1 MIKRGYGAASRGLWR
16 RLSLVLRSC
25 RPLESS
31 NGWHNKCSHAP
42 KHIWAQFKGNIRD
55 TGCNIMIKRVF
66 TIFILTLLLLF
77 SSPVYSLDTSS
88 KTLEKYTKKISNKFT
103 RTYCNTTKFGISY
116 DGALAFA
123 IGETN
128 KEFKNNKLN
137 KLIDYSLL
145 KNSIVNDLEN
155 NCQVY
160 DFAITSLENLKFN

>member
-1 MIKRGYGAASRGLWR
+1 
-16 RLSLVLRSC
+16 
-25 RPLESS
+25 
-31 NGWHNKCSHAP
+31 
-42 KHIWAQFKGNIRD
+42 
-55 TGCNIMIKRVF
+55 MIKRVF
-66 TIFILTLLLLF
+66 AIFTLTLLLVF

-103 RTYCNTTKFGISY
+103 RTYCNTSKFGISY

-137 KLIDYSLL
+137 KFIDYSLL

-160 DFAITSLENLKFN
+160 DFAISNLENLNFN

>member
-1 MIKRGYGAASRGLWR
+1 
-16 RLSLVLRSC
+16 
-25 RPLESS
+25 
-31 NGWHNKCSHAP
+31 
-42 KHIWAQFKGNIRD
+42 
-55 TGCNIMIKRVF
+55 MIKRVF

-77 SSPVYSLDTSS
+77 NSPVYSLDTSS

-116 DGALAFA
+116 DGALTFA

-160 DFAITSLENLKFN
+160 DFDISNLENLKFN

>member
-1 MIKRGYGAASRGLWR
+1 MIR
-16 RLSLVLRSC
+16 
-25 RPLESS
+25 
-31 NGWHNKCSHAP
+31 
-42 KHIWAQFKGNIRD
+42 
-55 TGCNIMIKRVF
+55 RVF

-77 SSPVYSLDTSS
+77 NSPVYSLDTSS

-137 KLIDYSLL
+137 KFIDFTLL

-160 DFAITSLENLKFN
+160 DFAVTKLENLKLN

>member
-1 MIKRGYGAASRGLWR
+1 MIKRFFS
-16 RLSLVLRSC
+16 
-25 RPLESS
+25 
-31 NGWHNKCSHAP
+31 
-42 KHIWAQFKGNIRD
+42 
-55 TGCNIMIKRVF
+55 
-66 TIFILTLLLLF
+66 IFILTLFLLF
-77 SSPVYSLDTSS
+77 NSPVYSLDKSS
-88 KTLEKYTKKISNKFT
+88 KTLENYTKKISNKFT

-116 DGALAFA
+116 EGALAFA

-160 DFAITSLENLKFN
+160 DFAISNLKNLKFN

>member
-1 MIKRGYGAASRGLWR
+1 MI
-16 RLSLVLRSC
+16 
-25 RPLESS
+25 
-31 NGWHNKCSHAP
+31 
-42 KHIWAQFKGNIRD
+42 
-55 TGCNIMIKRVF
+55 TRVF
-66 TIFILTLLLLF
+66 AIFILTLLLLF

-88 KTLEKYTKKISNKFT
+88 ENLERYTKKISNKFI
-103 RTYCNTTKFGISY
+103 RTYCNTSKFGIS
-116 DGALAFA
+116 DEGALEFA

-160 DFAITSLENLKFN
+160 DFAISGLENLKFN

>member
-1 MIKRGYGAASRGLWR
+1 MVRK
-16 RLSLVLRSC
+16 
-25 RPLESS
+25 
-31 NGWHNKCSHAP
+31 
-42 KHIWAQFKGNIRD
+42 
-55 TGCNIMIKRVF
+55 VF
-66 TIFILTLLLLF
+66 AIFTLTLLFLF
-77 SSPVYSLDTSS
+77 NSPVYSLDTSS
-88 KTLEKYTKKISNKFT
+88 KSLEKYTKKISNKFT

-116 DGALAFA
+116 QGALAFA

-160 DFAITSLENLKFN
+160 DFPINSLENLKLN

>member
-1 MIKRGYGAASRGLWR
+1 
-16 RLSLVLRSC
+16 
-25 RPLESS
+25 
-31 NGWHNKCSHAP
+31 
-42 KHIWAQFKGNIRD
+42 
-55 TGCNIMIKRVF
+55 MIKRVL

-137 KLIDYSLL
+137 KFIDYSLL
-145 KNSIVNDLEN
+145 KDSIIYDLGN
-155 NCQVY
+155 NCQIY
-160 DFAITSLENLKFN
+160 DFAISSLENLKLN

>member
-1 MIKRGYGAASRGLWR
+1 
-16 RLSLVLRSC
+16 
-25 RPLESS
+25 
-31 NGWHNKCSHAP
+31 
-42 KHIWAQFKGNIRD
+42 
-55 TGCNIMIKRVF
+55 MIKRVF
-66 TIFILTLLLLF
+66 AIFTLTLLFLF

-88 KTLEKYTKKISNKFT
+88 KNLEKYTKKISNKFT

-116 DGALAFA
+116 EGALAFA

-128 KEFKNNKLN
+128 KEFKNIKLN

-160 DFAITSLENLKFN
+160 DFEISNLDNLKFN

>member
-1 MIKRGYGAASRGLWR
+1 
-16 RLSLVLRSC
+16 
-25 RPLESS
+25 
-31 NGWHNKCSHAP
+31 
-42 KHIWAQFKGNIRD
+42 
-55 TGCNIMIKRVF
+55 MIKRVF

-77 SSPVYSLDTSS
+77 KSPVYSLDTSS

-103 RTYCNTTKFGISY
+103 KTYCNTTKFGISF

-137 KLIDYSLL
+137 KFIDYPLL

-160 DFAITSLENLKFN
+160 DFAISNLENLKFN

>member
-1 MIKRGYGAASRGLWR
+1 M
-16 RLSLVLRSC
+16 
-25 RPLESS
+25 
-31 NGWHNKCSHAP
+31 
-42 KHIWAQFKGNIRD
+42 
-55 TGCNIMIKRVF
+55 TKRVF

-77 SSPVYSLDTSS
+77 NSPVYSLDTSS

-103 RTYCNTTKFGISY
+103 RTYCNTSNFGISY
-116 DGALAFA
+116 EGALAFA

-160 DFAITSLENLKFN
+160 DFALSNLENLKFN

>member
-1 MIKRGYGAASRGLWR
+1 
-16 RLSLVLRSC
+16 
-25 RPLESS
+25 
-31 NGWHNKCSHAP
+31 
-42 KHIWAQFKGNIRD
+42 
-55 TGCNIMIKRVF
+55 MIKRVF
-66 TIFILTLLLLF
+66 AVCILTLLLFF

-103 RTYCNTTKFGISY
+103 RTYCNTSKFGISY
-116 DGALAFA
+116 EGALAFA

-137 KLIDYSLL
+137 KLIDYSFL

-160 DFAITSLENLKFN
+160 DFEISNLENLKLN

>member
-1 MIKRGYGAASRGLWR
+1 
-16 RLSLVLRSC
+16 
-25 RPLESS
+25 
-31 NGWHNKCSHAP
+31 
-42 KHIWAQFKGNIRD
+42 
-55 TGCNIMIKRVF
+55 MIKRVLS
-66 TIFILTLLLLF
+66 IITLISLLLF

-103 RTYCNTTKFGISY
+103 RTYCNTSKFGISY

-137 KLIDYSLL
+137 KFIDYSLL

-160 DFAITSLENLKFN
+160 DFAISKLENLKFN

>member
-1 MIKRGYGAASRGLWR
+1 
-16 RLSLVLRSC
+16 
-25 RPLESS
+25 
-31 NGWHNKCSHAP
+31 
-42 KHIWAQFKGNIRD
+42 
-55 TGCNIMIKRVF
+55 MIKRVI

-77 SSPVYSLDTSS
+77 SSPVYSLDTSA

-103 RTYCNTTKFGISY
+103 RTFCNTTKFGISY
-116 DGALAFA
+116 EGALAFA

-128 KEFKNNKLN
+128 KEFKKNKLN

-160 DFAITSLENLKFN
+160 DFDINNLDNLKLN

>member
-1 MIKRGYGAASRGLWR
+1 
-16 RLSLVLRSC
+16 
-25 RPLESS
+25 
-31 NGWHNKCSHAP
+31 
-42 KHIWAQFKGNIRD
+42 
-55 TGCNIMIKRVF
+55 MIKRVF
-66 TIFILTLLLLF
+66 TIFILTLLILF

-137 KLIDYSLL
+137 KFIDYSLL
-145 KNSIVNDLEN
+145 KDSIVNDLES

-160 DFAITSLENLKFN
+160 DFAISKLENLKLN

>member
-1 MIKRGYGAASRGLWR
+1 M
-16 RLSLVLRSC
+16 
-25 RPLESS
+25 S
-31 NGWHNKCSHAP
+31 NS
-42 KHIWAQFKGNIRD
+42 
-55 TGCNIMIKRVF
+55 VF
-66 TIFILTLLLLF
+66 AIFSLTLLFLF

-88 KTLEKYTKKISNKFT
+88 KTLEKYTKKISSKFT
-103 RTYCNTTKFGISY
+103 RTYCNTTNFGISY
-116 DGALAFA
+116 EGALAFA

-160 DFAITSLENLKFN
+160 NFDISSLESLKFN